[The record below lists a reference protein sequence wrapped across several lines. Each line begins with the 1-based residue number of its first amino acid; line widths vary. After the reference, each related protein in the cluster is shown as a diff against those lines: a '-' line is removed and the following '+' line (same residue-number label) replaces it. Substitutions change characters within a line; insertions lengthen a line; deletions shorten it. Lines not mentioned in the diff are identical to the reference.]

1 MTSTFDATAGQP
13 HLSPQAMMSP
23 AVSAEPVLDTLAM
36 LGQAAA
42 QQVPIKEEVVD
53 VPGDVGIRLVCLPD
67 ISSRQ
72 LQTWQQRALPKHMRN
87 SPNVSPLSMDS
98 LVLAVAT
105 LVNTLLRVEVRDAKD
120 RTLWH
125 PVCDPTD
132 GRPLGFNDNALL
144 ATFGAMDA
152 VTALKK
158 MFVRESDV
166 VRASKQVMDASGWG
180 DNNKVL
186 TDDDVDDGT
195 DPS

>member
-1 MTSTFDATAGQP
+1 MTSTFDATAG
-13 HLSPQAMMSP
+13 HANPQQSMMSP
-23 AVSAEPVLDTLAM
+23 ATPVEPVLDTLAM

-42 QQVPIKEEVVD
+42 QQVPIEEEFVE

-67 ISSRQ
+67 ISARQ

-87 SPNVSPLSMDS
+87 ATNVSPLSMDS

-125 PVCDPTD
+125 PVCDPAD

-158 MFVRESDV
+158 IFVRESDV
-166 VRASKQVMDASGWG
+166 VRASRQVMNASGWG
-180 DNNKVL
+180 EDKVL
-186 TDDDVDDGT
+186 TDADVDDGS

>member
-13 HLSPQAMMSP
+13 YPSPQTLATP
-23 AVSAEPVLDTLAM
+23 AVPAEPVLDTLAM

-42 QQVPIKEEVVD
+42 QQVPIEPELVE

-67 ISSRQ
+67 IATKQ
-72 LQTWQQRALPKHMRN
+72 LQGWQKRALPKHMRD

-105 LVNTLLRVEVRDAKD
+105 LVNTLIRVEVRDKQD
-120 RTLWH
+120 RELWH
-125 PVCDPTD
+125 PVLDPID

-144 ATFGAMDA
+144 AAFGAMDA

-158 MFVRESDV
+158 IFVRESDV
-166 VRASKQVMDASGWG
+166 VRASRQVMNASGWG
-180 DNNKVL
+180 EDKMI
-186 TDDDVDDGT
+186 TDADVDDGS